1 MSHMI
6 MSLMWTIHTCNW
18 WHDSDV
24 TFC

>member
-1 MSHMI
+1 